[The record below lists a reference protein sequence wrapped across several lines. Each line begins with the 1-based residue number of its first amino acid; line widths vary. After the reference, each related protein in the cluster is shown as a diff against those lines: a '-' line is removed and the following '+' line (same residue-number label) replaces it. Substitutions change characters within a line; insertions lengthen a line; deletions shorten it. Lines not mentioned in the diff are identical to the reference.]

1 MTTTEQEPM
10 KLDGMDRDTRRRL
23 LAMAC
28 VAAWSDLEVQ
38 DEEREV
44 ILDLAS
50 ELALGEEGRLLA
62 KRWLNEGPP
71 EVDPYEVPHEHRAA
85 FFQALA
91 RVIESDG
98 RIDPRESETLRLL
111 RELIA

>member
-1 MTTTEQEPM
+1 MTHDVM
-10 KLDGMDRDTRRRL
+10 NLDHMDMDTRRRL
-23 LAMAC
+23 LAVAC

-38 DEEREV
+38 DQERTVVQE
-44 ILDLAS
+44 LAS

-62 KRWLNEGPP
+62 KKWLSEGPP
-71 EVDPYEVPHEHRAA
+71 EVDPYEIPREHRAA

-111 RELIA
+111 RELID